1 MIIQRWKSRKT
12 DITGEQEIEGA
23 KLQVLDEEG
32 NIIEEWTSTKEPY
45 RIEYLQPGKHMSFM
59 KKPLRKDFL
68 IAEDVEFTVEET
80 GEIQKFP

>member
-1 MIIQRWKSRKT
+1 MKAEDVEFTVEETGEIQKVSMKDDHTKIDITKT

-45 RIEYLQPGKHMSFM
+45 RIEYNY
-59 KKPLRKDFL
+59 
-68 IAEDVEFTVEET
+68 
-80 GEIQKFP
+80 